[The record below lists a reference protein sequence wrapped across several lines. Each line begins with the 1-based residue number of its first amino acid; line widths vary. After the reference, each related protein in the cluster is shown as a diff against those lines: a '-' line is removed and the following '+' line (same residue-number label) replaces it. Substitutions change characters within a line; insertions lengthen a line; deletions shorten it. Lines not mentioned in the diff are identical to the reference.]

1 MSLAREYTVCSECG
15 LLIANEEMHDAY
27 HLWVNATI
35 FRMNQMLQIIW
46 DDAKLDKDKKLD
58 PLPPPPEIDY

>member
-1 MSLAREYTVCSECG
+1 MNLAREYTVCSECG